1 MRRPAPVSKFETPEA
16 GEKVY
21 PMHRYYYMSC
31 CDCGLVHK
39 MEFGTIREPSF
50 PQKVS
55 VWFRVWR
62 DNRRTAAMRRSRHI
76 KVTRK

>member
-1 MRRPAPVSKFETPEA
+1 MRIAPVSKFAEPEA

-21 PMHRYYYMSC
+21 PAHRYYYMSC

-39 MEFGTIREPSF
+39 MEFGTVTEP
-50 PQKVS
+50 KRIS

-62 DNRRTAAMRRSRHI
+62 DNRRTAAMRRARNI